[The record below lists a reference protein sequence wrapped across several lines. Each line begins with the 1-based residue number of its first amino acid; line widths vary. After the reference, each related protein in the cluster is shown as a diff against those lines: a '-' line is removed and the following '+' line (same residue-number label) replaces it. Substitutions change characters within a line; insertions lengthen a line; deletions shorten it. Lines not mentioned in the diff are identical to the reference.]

1 MMNKSIVVQYF
12 LHFGDQIL
20 RYDKDRKLIFDLY
33 RKLCEE
39 NPKKQYYIYKVET
52 IREVIIKS
60 EDVRQ
65 SLMNFG

>member
-1 MMNKSIVVQYF
+1 MMNKSIVIQYF

-20 RYDKDRKLIFDLY
+20 RYSQDRKLIFDLY
-33 RKLCEE
+33 QKLCEE
-39 NPKKQYYIYKVET
+39 NPKKQYHIYKVQT
-52 IREVIIKS
+52 TREMVAKS